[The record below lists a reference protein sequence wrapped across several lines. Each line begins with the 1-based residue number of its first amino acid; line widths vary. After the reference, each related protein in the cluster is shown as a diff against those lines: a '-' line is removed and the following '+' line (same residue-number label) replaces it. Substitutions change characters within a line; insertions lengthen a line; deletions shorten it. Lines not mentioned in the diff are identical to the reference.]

1 MLGEVCTNS
10 ALHETFNSNNGAYLW
25 PKVPCK
31 RYISVLI
38 RFLDV
43 TVTYPTTF
51 FYRYRCLMYQVYKYV
66 YIILIIIVAR
76 RKHLHSIVY
85 LAAKLDRI
93 TSPSYHHVLVH
104 HVVLCVVFWGTP
116 SFPKKTRK
124 VKKKQPQ

>member
-1 MLGEVCTNS
+1 MCVCD
-10 ALHETFNSNNGAYLW
+10 ALHFGS
-25 PKVPCK
+25 
-31 RYISVLI
+31 
-38 RFLDV
+38 D
-43 TVTYPTTF
+43 TF
-51 FYRYRCLMYQVYKYV
+51 FGCNCCVSDNFLLPVPVLDVYKYV